1 MTTTK
6 PSSKKKKK
14 RTIRGQLRPLQ
25 VRPGA
30 RYACFGDGL
39 CCTDI
44 HAIGPITTKERV
56 HLSLVAEGLTGF
68 DSLVQSHVLKMK
80 KEDGSCV
87 LLGQDQRCMVHDAM
101 DGLLLP
107 RSCKRFPIGLTAT
120 PDGGRVTVEHRCS
133 CQNLGDAP
141 QVTVEDTH
149 PVLVDRGGRLRPNHR
164 VGARVKMSG
173 RAHVKFATYVGI
185 ETPMLEALESGADP
199 AKVLDAKPFPKLK
212 TAALK

>member
-6 PSSKKKKK
+6 PSSKKYKK
-14 RTIRGQLRPLQ
+14 RPSRGQLRPLP

-30 RYACFGDGL
+30 RAACSRDGL

-133 CQNLGDAP
+133 DL
-141 QVTVEDTH
+141 
-149 PVLVDRGGRLRPNHR
+149 
-164 VGARVKMSG
+164 
-173 RAHVKFATYVGI
+173 
-185 ETPMLEALESGADP
+185 
-199 AKVLDAKPFPKLK
+199 
-212 TAALK
+212 